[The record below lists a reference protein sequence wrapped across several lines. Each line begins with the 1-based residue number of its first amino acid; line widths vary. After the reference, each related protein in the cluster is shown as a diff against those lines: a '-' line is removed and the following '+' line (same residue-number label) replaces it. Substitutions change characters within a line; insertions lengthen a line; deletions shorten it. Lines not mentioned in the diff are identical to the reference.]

1 MDKNPSYDGR
11 GVYCS
16 GNQKAPVWFLTLSI
30 GHPATRSCYLPEN
43 TALLATLLNSECSY
57 AEYANLTNEFEVREC
72 AREQQDH
79 VVSPMA
85 SINGMEIPNFENYRI
100 QTHLFSFTLPVNNI
114 LDLLAQT
121 TQAVS
126 DGNWLFL
133 KPLPPGNYE
142 LILKGNIIDNSGNN
156 FGSPS
161 AFAGPVGWN
170 YSTTYRLE
178 VG

>member
-1 MDKNPSYDGR
+1 LDKNPSYDDR
-11 GVYCS
+11 GIYCS

-30 GHPATRSCYLPEN
+30 GHPATRSCYIPEN

-57 AEYANLTNEFEVREC
+57 AEYANLTNEFELREC

-85 SINGMEIPNFENYRI
+85 SINGIEIPNFENYRI

-121 TQAVS
+121 TQPVS

-133 KPLPPGNYE
+133 KPLPRGNYE
-142 LILKGNIIDNSGNN
+142 LILIILVIILDHPLHLQGLW
-156 FGSPS
+156 
-161 AFAGPVGWN
+161 VGIIVPH
-170 YSTTYRLE
+170 TD
-178 VG
+178 